1 MLIGTFQVYN
11 NNNNTHNSDNDND
24 NDNNND
30 NNTHTSDN
38 DNEININS
46 ANINFF
52 LNDVFYPLNNILY
65 SSLQVNIFDIPI
77 HNITTLD
84 LFIKNNQ
91 FTFEY
96 SHKLFY
102 YMYKQITYLVK
113 YNLAISYMDI
123 RDIMVINGSLFFFC
137 NSNKLYTL
145 ENNMITINSEYEI
158 NNIFLPIEYIDNDTI
173 PFTTYYSS
181 SFYSLAKI
189 IIFCIHNNNNDN
201 KYDDNYYI
209 NEDNLTKYKQHILLE
224 TDEIMRHYK
233 HTKLYFMLQSC
244 LHKNPYNR
252 QLLLF

>member
-1 MLIGTFQVYN
+1 M
-11 NNNNTHNSDNDND
+11 
-24 NDNNND
+24 
-30 NNTHTSDN
+30 
-38 DNEININS
+38 
-46 ANINFF
+46 
-52 LNDVFYPLNNILY
+52 
-65 SSLQVNIFDIPI
+65 
-77 HNITTLD
+77 
-84 LFIKNNQ
+84 FIKNNR

-145 ENNMITINSEYEI
+145 ENNMITINSEYDI

-189 IIFCIHNNNNDN
+189 IIFCIHNNDNGN
-201 KYDDNYYI
+201 KYDDTYCI
-209 NEDNLTKYKQHILLE
+209 NEDNLTKYRQHILLE

-244 LHKNPYNR
+244 YIKIYIDNYSKYNIPTN
-252 QLLLF
+252 